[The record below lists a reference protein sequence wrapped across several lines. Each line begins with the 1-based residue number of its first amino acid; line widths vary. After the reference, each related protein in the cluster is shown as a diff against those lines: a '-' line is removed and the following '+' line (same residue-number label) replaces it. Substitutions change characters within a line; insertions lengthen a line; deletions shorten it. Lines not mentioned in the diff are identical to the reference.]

1 MIWFY
6 VGKFI
11 NYFNNYQA
19 FFKDISLLLLINI
32 EFNIK
37 PLRNTFKIDIS
48 NNNSR

>member
-11 NYFNNYQA
+11 NYFNNFQV
-19 FFKDISLLLLINI
+19 FFKDISLLLLTNI

-37 PLRNTFKIDIS
+37 PLKITFKIDTL
-48 NNNSR
+48 NN

>member
-32 EFNIK
+32 EFNTK
-37 PLRNTFKIDIS
+37 LLRNTSKIEILNDKQC
-48 NNNSR
+48 